1 MKFKFEQLGP
11 LYQGEIELADLTI
24 ICGENN
30 TGKTYITNSLYA
42 LLIAWQQLLAWDLSE
57 EDMRKLDNEGFISI
71 NLQKEIVENWDA
83 ILQQTMTR
91 LAQNLHEFL
100 ATPPERFNDT
110 KFLLTAPIASDWI
123 KKGVDDGLTSGK
135 GKRLV
140 SIKKQP
146 EQTVVE
152 IAIVVE
158 PGDELPPVH
167 SLASFIRQ
175 QILEIVLG
183 KTFPDVFIT
192 SAERTGSAIF
202 RGELNFSKN
211 KLVNVLTEMDNDKK
225 SVVNFST
232 LLKLMKRSYALSV
245 EHNVEFISIEIQN
258 LEQRG
263 TSEVMKNNPALLKT
277 FKDIAGGTYKAT
289 KEGAIY
295 FTPKGTALKLG
306 LGEASSAARSLMV
319 LWFWLNHE
327 AKPGDM
333 LMIDEPE
340 LNLHP
345 ANQRRLARFLAALVN
360 AGIRIF
366 LTTHSDYIVKELN
379 TLIMLNGDNE
389 DLAVIREKFGYAP
402 DEKLSADKVRLYMT
416 ETELVTV
423 KNSTNRRRM
432 LTLKLADISPTLG
445 IEAKTFDKTIDDMNA
460 MQEAIYYGSN

>member
-11 LYQGEIELADLTI
+11 LHQAEVELADLTI

-30 TGKTYITNSLYA
+30 TGKTYVTNSLYA
-42 LLIAWQQLLAWDLSE
+42 LMVAWQQLLAWDLSE
-57 EDMRKLDNEGFISI
+57 EDMLKLHNEGFISI
-71 NLQKEIVENWDA
+71 NLQKEIVENWDT

-91 LAQNLHEFL
+91 LAKNLHEFL

-110 KFLLTAPIASDWI
+110 KFSLTAPITSDWI
-123 KKGVDDGLTSGK
+123 NKGIDDGLNSSK

-158 PGDELPPVH
+158 PGDDLPPVH

-183 KTFPDVFIT
+183 NTFPDVFIT

-232 LLKLMKRSYALSV
+232 LLRLMKRSYALSV
-245 EHNVEFISIEIQN
+245 EHNVEFISIEIPN

-263 TSEVMKNNPALLKT
+263 ISEIMKNNPTLSKA
-277 FKDIAGGTYKAT
+277 FKEMAGGSYKAT

-295 FTPKGTALKLG
+295 FTPKGTTLKLG
-306 LGEASSAARSLMV
+306 LGEASSAVRSLMV
-319 LWFWLNHE
+319 LWFWLHHE
-327 AKPGDM
+327 AKTGDM

-360 AGIRIF
+360 AGIKIF
-366 LTTHSDYIVKELN
+366 LTTHSDYIIREFN
-379 TLIMLNGDNE
+379 TLIMLSSDKPHL
-389 DLAVIREKFGYAP
+389 LAVREKFKDYTERDVLKA
-402 DEKLSADKVRLYMT
+402 ERLAVYT
-416 ETELVTV
+416 TATASFEVAG
-423 KNSTNRRRM
+423 KKKKG
-432 LTLKLADISPTLG
+432 LTLQKWDVEQHRG
-445 IEAKTFDKTIDDMNA
+445 IQVKSFDDEINA
-460 MQEAIYYGSN
+460 MNRIQDAILYGVS